1 MPGPTAP
8 HIFQSQGSSGSVETL
23 GDDMRGGLLTDSDGR
38 GFRSGEIPD
47 GRPHMEGTAP
57 NSGSSESGSAGPAR
71 GIGGTHLAPALTP
84 EQMMAMAN
92 EMEQQQLADAHA
104 RMADGP
110 AARRLSSG
118 SQDNGYNTELTS
130 GAEKAYRGKFGD
142 HSDKDYDLRGAF
154 ASHLTDGQP
163 VGFAPDTGGAYFPN
177 HLPDTFKKPNHET
190 FSNESQYA
198 DQGHPG
204 SWGPGDKFNPSAAQ
218 QGVPS
223 WLNDYMQHQP
233 FTDPYHQV
241 PMSGLDAI
249 KANKYL
255 TERERL
261 KYTKSLRK

>member
-1 MPGPTAP
+1 MPDP
-8 HIFQSQGSSGSVETL
+8 HVFQSQGSSGSVETL
-23 GDDMRGGLLTDSDGR
+23 GDDPMRGGLLTDSNGR
-38 GFRSGEIPD
+38 AFRGAEVDD

-92 EMEQQQLADAHA
+92 EMEQNQLEDAVRQKA
-104 RMADGP
+104 SAQMGQSAVQ
-110 AARRLSSG
+110 G
-118 SQDNGYNTELTS
+118 SLDHT
-130 GAEKAYRGKFGD
+130 GAQTA
-142 HSDKDYDLRGAF
+142 
-154 ASHLTDGQP
+154 GQ
-163 VGFAPDTGGAYFPN
+163 
-177 HLPDTFKKPNHET
+177 
-190 FSNESQYA
+190 S
-198 DQGHPG
+198 
-204 SWGPGDKFNPSAAQ
+204 
-218 QGVPS
+218 PS